1 MQKRRL
7 GRTNLMVSV
16 VGIGGLMLP
25 RISCEESVRVVNRA
39 LDLGMNFIDTAKSY
53 GDSEEKVGA
62 AISGRRGDCII
73 TSKSLAR
80 DKDELLVHI
89 DLGLERLKTD
99 FIEVYQLH
107 NVSSAD
113 RLGKALA
120 PGGLLDG
127 LKEAQAAG
135 KIGFTAFSGHKKD
148 ILIEAIMTDE
158 FDVVQMPINVV
169 DRDTWRD
176 VLPLALERDMGI
188 ISMKPL
194 AGGALT
200 DLSPEIVSLALR
212 YAVQQDISTAV
223 VGMKSVEEAEQ
234 NAKAGKDFLPLVKG
248 AGGISAERSIR
259 PLTEAEHKKLIAAA
273 DSLSK
278 TFCRQ
283 CEYCLPCEQGLDIP
297 TIFILDKHYTRFGAR
312 ESARERY
319 AALSVK
325 VDACIECGE
334 CESKCPYELPIREML
349 KIAEGKLA

>member
-1 MQKRRL
+1 MPIELIKHWITAEERNLQKRRL
-7 GRTNLMVSV
+7 GRTDLMVSV
-16 VGIGGLMLP
+16 VGFGGLILP
-25 RISCEESVRVVNRA
+25 RISREEAVRVVNRA

-62 AISGRRGDCII
+62 AISGRRDDCII
-73 TSKSLAR
+73 TSKSLAN
-80 DKDELLVHI
+80 DKDRLLADI
-89 DLGLERLKTD
+89 DIGLEHLKTD
-99 FIEVYQLH
+99 KIEVYQLH
-107 NVSSAD
+107 NVSSED
-113 RLGKALA
+113 RLKRALA
-120 PGGLLDG
+120 PDGLLDG

-148 ILIEAIMTDE
+148 ILVEAIKTDE

-176 VLPLALERDMGI
+176 VLPLAVERDMGI

-200 DLSPEIVSLALR
+200 DLSSEIISLALR
-212 YAVQQDISTAV
+212 YVVQQDISTVV
-223 VGMKSVEEAEQ
+223 VGMKSIDEVEQ
-234 NAKAGKDFLPLVKG
+234 NVKAGTD
-248 AGGISAERSIR
+248 R
-259 PLTEAEHKKLIAAA
+259 PLSETEREKLERAA

-319 AALSVK
+319 AKLPVK
-325 VDACIECGE
+325 VDDCIECGA
-334 CESKCPYELPIREML
+334 CESRCPYELPIIEML
-349 KIAEGKLA
+349 KIAEKKLA